1 VTERSGAVEHPPY
14 IVSCGGGTGLHDR
27 PVSGNGGLLVVSF
40 PWQGQDLV
48 RRLAEACRFMAEEF
62 TERATPVR
70 LFSSPTACQLLVTLA
85 QSRSI
90 VIDMMQLTG
99 MDHSEHLG

>member
-1 VTERSGAVEHPPY
+1 
-14 IVSCGGGTGLHDR
+14 
-27 PVSGNGGLLVVSF
+27 
-40 PWQGQDLV
+40 LV

-62 TERATPVR
+62 AERATPVR
-70 LFSSPTACQLLVTLA
+70 LFSSPTACQLLTLA

-99 MDHSEHLG
+99 MDPSEAREPLPNLD

>member
-1 VTERSGAVEHPPY
+1 
-14 IVSCGGGTGLHDR
+14 
-27 PVSGNGGLLVVSF
+27 
-40 PWQGQDLV
+40 
-48 RRLAEACRFMAEEF
+48 MAEEF

-99 MDHSEHLG
+99 MDHSEVPEPLPNLD